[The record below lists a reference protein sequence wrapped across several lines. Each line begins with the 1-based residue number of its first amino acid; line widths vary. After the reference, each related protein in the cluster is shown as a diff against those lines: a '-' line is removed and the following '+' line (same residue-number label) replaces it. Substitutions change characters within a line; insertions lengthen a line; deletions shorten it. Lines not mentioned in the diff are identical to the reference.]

1 MILFGALADHLGF
14 LIEIVPEIFP
24 GCEAKRQIGP
34 GRWEHNWPECSL
46 EVLELMT
53 AVAVL
58 ASTAPGEPDARR
70 SRLARNVIEN

>member
-14 LIEIVPEIFP
+14 LIEIVRKIFP
-24 GCEAKRQIGP
+24 DCEAKRQIGP

-46 EVLELMT
+46 KVLELIR

-58 ASTAPGEPDARR
+58 ASTAPGGPDARR
-70 SRLARNVIEN
+70 SRLARSVIET